1 MDGSHVC
8 LLDVKIMKPW
18 FDNYESEDSMVCFG
32 ASIIVKILS
41 LYLPKTTLRMQTN
54 TNMDKLDIDLI
65 YPDNIIKSFE
75 IPLIDMDTEL
85 LEAGTNDYSVDLTMK
100 TKVFDKYINEI
111 LMFGEVLSIKNKDD
125 DMYFSTSGNEG
136 RYQVKIP
143 HENMEEFLMDEE
155 LKLSVKTNAKY
166 LAYASKLFCVFKNVQ
181 IKVDNHYP
189 LLIYFDDSFS
199 ITGTKKDDDEE
210 HELLEE
216 PEEKEQNLT
225 ISYYV
230 APKIEDD
237 EVDSDIEDDDYG
249 ENEIME

>member
-18 FDNYESEDSMVCFG
+18 FDNYKSEDSMVCFG

-41 LYLPKTTLRMQTN
+41 LYLPKTTLRMQTT
-54 TNMDKLDIDLI
+54 TNMDKLEIDLI

-100 TKVFDKYINEI
+100 TKVFDKYISEI
-111 LMFGEVLSIKNKDD
+111 LMFGEVLSIKNKED
-125 DMYFSTSGNEG
+125 DMYFSTTGNEG

-143 HENMEEFLMDEE
+143 HENMEEFLMDED

-189 LLIYFDDSFS
+189 LMIYFDESFS
-199 ITGTKKDDDEE
+199 VSGNKKENEETEVENDEE
-210 HELLEE
+210 
-216 PEEKEQNLT
+216 KQQDLT

-237 EVDSDIEDDDYG
+237 EVVSDIEDDDYG
-249 ENEIME
+249 ENEVME